1 MDLSGDSL
9 YREIRVGG
17 KRTVRYLFGIVAALG
32 AGTAFNIGILIQKSA
47 VDRLPLGR
55 PLLRSLVRRPIWL
68 SGVVL
73 QFVFG
78 TPLYILAVG
87 LIGPAVVPG
96 VMAFGLVVL
105 ASGAILVR
113 KEHVRPKELIGIG
126 FVIAAV
132 AGFGL
137 SHLSIDLLSF
147 RLTDSTLIRRA
158 AFFSGAVIAVAFI
171 CQAAAHQLGRGAR
184 PRNEASAAFHAVRA
198 GLWYNVSN
206 LSLGFIS
213 VGIDRLGRGE
223 LRGLDLVV
231 VLSAVVIAL
240 TSNFFGVHGT
250 QNALAR
256 GRAAVTIPLQ
266 DGVAQIVP
274 VGVFFLVYRPYAPSL
289 VQMGA
294 LTAAALLLMIG
305 VVLLTDRLATSST
318 EVAEKR

>member
-1 MDLSGDSL
+1 M
-9 YREIRVGG
+9 
-17 KRTVRYLFGIVAALG
+17 RYLFGILAALG
-32 AGTAFNIGILIQKSA
+32 AGTAFNVGILIQKSA

-78 TPLYILAVG
+78 TPLYILSVG

-113 KEHVRPKELIGIG
+113 KEHVRPKELLGIG

-137 SHLSIDLLSF
+137 SHLAIDLLSF
-147 RLTDSTLIRRA
+147 RLTDSTVIRRA
-158 AFFSGAVIAVAFI
+158 VFFAGGVIAVAFV
-171 CQAAAHQLGRGAR
+171 CQALAHQLARGAR

-213 VGIDRLGRGE
+213 VGIERLGRGE
-223 LRGLDLVV
+223 LHGLDLVV

-274 VGVFFLVYRPYAPSL
+274 VGVFFLVYRPYAPS
-289 VQMGA
+289 VSQIGA
-294 LTAAALLLMIG
+294 LTAAALLLMTG
-305 VVLLTDRLATSST
+305 VVLLTDRLAASNT
-318 EVAEKR
+318 EAAEKR

>member
-1 MDLSGDSL
+1 M
-9 YREIRVGG
+9 
-17 KRTVRYLFGIVAALG
+17 RYLFGILAALG
-32 AGTAFNIGILIQKSA
+32 AGTAFNVGILIQKSA

-73 QFVFG
+73 QFIFG

-113 KEHVRPKELIGIG
+113 KEHVRPKELLGIG

-158 AFFSGAVIAVAFI
+158 ALFSGAVIAVAFI
-171 CQAAAHQLGRGAR
+171 CQAAAYQLGRGAR

-213 VGIDRLGRGE
+213 VGIERLGRGE

-231 VLSAVVIAL
+231 VLAAVVIAL

-250 QNALAR
+250 QHALAR

-289 VQMGA
+289 TQMGS
-294 LTAAALLLMIG
+294 LTAAALLLMTG
-305 VVLLTDRLATSST
+305 VVFLTDRLAASNAEVT
-318 EVAEKR
+318 EKH